1 MAEGV
6 QVVTCPSVNV
16 VFVIDE
22 WGRAHSTGGK
32 DRLLAADST
41 AAFGKETDLLL
52 DSWLVSFF
60 ENP

>member
-1 MAEGV
+1 MVKGV
-6 QVVTCPSVNV
+6 QVVTCLSVNV

-22 WGRAHSTGGK
+22 WGRAHSTRGK
-32 DRLLAADST
+32 DRLLADST
-41 AAFGKETDLLL
+41 AAFGKKTDLLL